1 MKKLL
6 LLFFTF
12 CFLVSIGQDQDP
24 KAKLILDD
32 LSKNTKTFKTI
43 LAEVAF
49 TMYNKEKKA
58 IEKPQIWKIQV
69 KGQKFRLEIPGTSIV
84 CDGVTL
90 WNYNK
95 DAKEVTIKTFDPLI
109 DEQNPSKI
117 FTMYETGYK
126 YTYDTEKKVG
136 LVNCSVINLFPAI
149 KPEKKKFHTVKLSID
164 KIKKQMIQLIML
176 MKDGGTQVYDIK
188 SLKTNSDLA
197 DKLFVFDTKGLKH
210 DQINDERD

>member
-32 LSKNTKTFKTI
+32 LSKNTKTYKTI

-49 TMYNKEKKA
+49 TVYNKEKKA

-95 DAKEVTIKTFDPLI
+95 DAKEVTIKTFDPLS

-197 DKLFVFDTKGLKH
+197 DKLFVFDTKGLKP

>member
-6 LLFFTF
+6 LLFFNF

-32 LSKNTKTFKTI
+32 LSKNTKTYKTI

-95 DAKEVTIKTFDPLI
+95 DAKEVTIKTFDPLS

-197 DKLFVFDTKGLKH
+197 DKLFVFDTKRLKP

>member
-95 DAKEVTIKTFDPLI
+95 DAKEVTIKTFDPLS

-164 KIKKQMIQLIML
+164 KLKKQMIQLIML

-197 DKLFVFDTKGLKH
+197 DKLFVFDTKGLKP

>member
-6 LLFFTF
+6 LFFFTF
-12 CFLVSIGQDQDP
+12 CFLIGISQDQDP

-32 LSKNTKTFKTI
+32 LSKTTKTYKTI

-84 CDGVTL
+84 CDGITL

-95 DAKEVTIKTFDPLI
+95 DAKEVTIKTFDPLS

-126 YTYDTEKKVG
+126 YTYDTEKKIG
-136 LVNCSVINLFPAI
+136 LVNCSVINLFPAL

-164 KIKKQMIQLIML
+164 KIKKQMVQLIMM

-188 SLKTNSDLA
+188 SLKTNSDLV
-197 DKLFVFDTKGLKH
+197 DKLFVFDTKGFKP

>member
-95 DAKEVTIKTFDPLI
+95 DAKEVTIKTFDPLS

-149 KPEKKKFHTVKLSID
+149 KTEKKKFHTVKLSID

-197 DKLFVFDTKGLKH
+197 DKLFVFDTKGLKP

>member
-1 MKKLL
+1 MKKLP

-32 LSKNTKTFKTI
+32 LSKNTKTYKTI

-95 DAKEVTIKTFDPLI
+95 DAKEVTIKTFDPLS

-197 DKLFVFDTKGLKH
+197 DKLFVFDTKGLKP

>member
-32 LSKNTKTFKTI
+32 LSKNTKTYKTI

-58 IEKPQIWKIQV
+58 IEKPQTWKIQV

-95 DAKEVTIKTFDPLI
+95 DAKEVTIKTFDPLS

-197 DKLFVFDTKGLKH
+197 DKLFVFDTKGLKP

>member
-32 LSKNTKTFKTI
+32 LSKNTKTYKTI

-95 DAKEVTIKTFDPLI
+95 DAKEVTIKTFDPLS

-197 DKLFVFDTKGLKH
+197 DKLFIFDTKGLKP

>member
-95 DAKEVTIKTFDPLI
+95 DAKEVTIKTFDPLS

-197 DKLFVFDTKGLKH
+197 DKLFVFDTKGLKP

>member
-32 LSKNTKTFKTI
+32 LSKNTKTYKTI

-197 DKLFVFDTKGLKH
+197 DKLFVFDTKGLKP

>member
-32 LSKNTKTFKTI
+32 LSKNTKTYKTI

-69 KGQKFRLEIPGTSIV
+69 KGLKFRLEIPGTSIV

-95 DAKEVTIKTFDPLI
+95 DAKEVTIKTFDPLS

-197 DKLFVFDTKGLKH
+197 DKLFVFDTKGLKP

>member
-1 MKKLL
+1 MKKIIFF
-6 LLFFTF
+6 FFTF
-12 CFLVSIGQDQDP
+12 CFLIAVSQDQDP

-32 LSKNTKTFKTI
+32 LSKTNKTYKTI
-43 LAEVAF
+43 IAEVVF
-49 TMYNKEKKA
+49 TMYNKEKKL

-95 DAKEVTIKTFDPLI
+95 DAKEVTIKTFDPI
-109 DEQNPSKI
+109 SDEQNPSKI
-117 FTMYETGYK
+117 FNMYETGYK
-126 YTYDTEKKVG
+126 YTYDSEKKIG

-197 DKLFVFDTKGLKH
+197 DKLFIFDTKGFKS

>member
-32 LSKNTKTFKTI
+32 LSKNTKTYKTI

-95 DAKEVTIKTFDPLI
+95 DAKEVTIKTFDPLS

-197 DKLFVFDTKGLKH
+197 DKLFVFDTKGLKP

>member
-58 IEKPQIWKIQV
+58 IEKPQVWKIQV

-95 DAKEVTIKTFDPLI
+95 DAKEVTIKTFDPLN

-149 KPEKKKFHTVKLSID
+149 KPEKKNFHTVKLSID

-197 DKLFVFDTKGLKH
+197 DKLFVFDTKGLKP

>member
-58 IEKPQIWKIQV
+58 IEKPQVWKIQV

-95 DAKEVTIKTFDPLI
+95 DAKEVTIKTFDPLS

-197 DKLFVFDTKGLKH
+197 DKLFVFDTKGLKP

>member
-1 MKKLL
+1 MKKLIF
-6 LLFFTF
+6 LFFTF

-32 LSKNTKTFKTI
+32 LSKNTKTYKTI

-95 DAKEVTIKTFDPLI
+95 DAKEVTIKTFDPLS

-197 DKLFVFDTKGLKH
+197 DKLFVFDTKGLKP

>member
-1 MKKLL
+1 MKKLIF
-6 LLFFTF
+6 LFFTF

-32 LSKNTKTFKTI
+32 LTKNTKAYKTI

-95 DAKEVTIKTFDPLI
+95 DAKEVTIKTFDPLS

-117 FTMYETGYK
+117 FTIYETGYK

-197 DKLFVFDTKGLKH
+197 DKLFVFDTKGLKP

>member
-32 LSKNTKTFKTI
+32 LSKNTKTYKTI

-95 DAKEVTIKTFDPLI
+95 DAKEVTIKTFDPLS

-164 KIKKQMIQLIML
+164 KLKKQMIQLIML

-197 DKLFVFDTKGLKH
+197 DKLFVFDTKGLKP

>member
-1 MKKLL
+1 
-6 LLFFTF
+6 
-12 CFLVSIGQDQDP
+12 
-24 KAKLILDD
+24 
-32 LSKNTKTFKTI
+32 
-43 LAEVAF
+43 
-49 TMYNKEKKA
+49 MYNKEKKA

-95 DAKEVTIKTFDPLI
+95 DAKEVTIKTFDPLS

-197 DKLFVFDTKGLKH
+197 DKLFVFDTKGLKP

>member
-12 CFLVSIGQDQDP
+12 CFLVSICQDQDP

-32 LSKNTKTFKTI
+32 LSKNTKTYKTI

-95 DAKEVTIKTFDPLI
+95 DAKEVTIKTFDPLS

-197 DKLFVFDTKGLKH
+197 DKLFIFDTKGLKP

>member
-32 LSKNTKTFKTI
+32 LSKNTKTYKTI

-95 DAKEVTIKTFDPLI
+95 DAKEVTIKTFDPLS

-176 MKDGGTQVYDIK
+176 MKDGVTQVYDIK

-197 DKLFVFDTKGLKH
+197 DKLFVFDTKGLKP

>member
-197 DKLFVFDTKGLKH
+197 DKLFVFDTKGLKP

>member
-1 MKKLL
+1 M
-6 LLFFTF
+6 LFFTF

-32 LSKNTKTFKTI
+32 LSKNTKTYKTI

-95 DAKEVTIKTFDPLI
+95 DAKEVTIKTFDPLS

-188 SLKTNSDLA
+188 NLKTNSDLA
-197 DKLFVFDTKGLKH
+197 DKLFVFDTKGLKP

>member
-1 MKKLL
+1 
-6 LLFFTF
+6 
-12 CFLVSIGQDQDP
+12 
-24 KAKLILDD
+24 
-32 LSKNTKTFKTI
+32 
-43 LAEVAF
+43 
-49 TMYNKEKKA
+49 
-58 IEKPQIWKIQV
+58 
-69 KGQKFRLEIPGTSIV
+69 
-84 CDGVTL
+84 
-90 WNYNK
+90 
-95 DAKEVTIKTFDPLI
+95 
-109 DEQNPSKI
+109 
-117 FTMYETGYK
+117 MYETGYK

-197 DKLFVFDTKGLKH
+197 DKLFVFDTKGLKP

>member
-32 LSKNTKTFKTI
+32 LSKNTKTYKTI

-58 IEKPQIWKIQV
+58 IEKPQIWKVQV

-95 DAKEVTIKTFDPLI
+95 DAKEVTIKTFDPLS

-197 DKLFVFDTKGLKH
+197 DKLFVFDTKGLKP

>member
-58 IEKPQIWKIQV
+58 IEKPQVWKIQV

-95 DAKEVTIKTFDPLI
+95 DAKEVTIKTFDPLN

-197 DKLFVFDTKGLKH
+197 DKLFVFDTKGLKP

>member
-32 LSKNTKTFKTI
+32 LSKNTKTYKTI

-58 IEKPQIWKIQV
+58 IEKPQVWKIQV

-95 DAKEVTIKTFDPLI
+95 DAKEVTIKTFDPLS

-197 DKLFVFDTKGLKH
+197 DKLFVFDTKGLKP

>member
-1 MKKLL
+1 MKKLIF
-6 LLFFTF
+6 LFFTF

-32 LSKNTKTFKTI
+32 LSKNTKTYKTI

-197 DKLFVFDTKGLKH
+197 DKLFVFDTKGLKP